1 MPVMGF
7 HSVID
12 NPDSVRRVMPPTTTI
27 AKTKAATA
35 ISQLINA
42 VGLADA
48 VSDAG
53 CEVSAVSMRIDM
65 PLNADCRKQRR
76 LQNLLTKLQFSDVML

>member
-1 MPVMGF
+1 MMGF

-12 NPDSVRRVMPPTTTI
+12 NPDSVRRVIPPTTTI
-27 AKTKAATA
+27 AKTKAATP

-42 VGLADA
+42 AGRADE

-53 CEVSAVSMRIDM
+53 GELSAVFIHANM
-65 PLNADCRKQRR
+65 PLNADCRKQSR

>member
-1 MPVMGF
+1 
-7 HSVID
+7 
-12 NPDSVRRVMPPTTTI
+12 MPPTTTI

-48 VSDAG
+48 VSHAG

>member
-1 MPVMGF
+1 MGF

-12 NPDSVRRVMPPTTTI
+12 NPDSVRRVIPPTTTI
-27 AKTKAATA
+27 AKTKAATP

-42 VGLADA
+42 AGRADE
-48 VSDAG
+48 VSGAG
-53 CEVSAVSMRIDM
+53 GELSAVSIRANM
-65 PLNADCRKQRR
+65 PLNADCRKQSR